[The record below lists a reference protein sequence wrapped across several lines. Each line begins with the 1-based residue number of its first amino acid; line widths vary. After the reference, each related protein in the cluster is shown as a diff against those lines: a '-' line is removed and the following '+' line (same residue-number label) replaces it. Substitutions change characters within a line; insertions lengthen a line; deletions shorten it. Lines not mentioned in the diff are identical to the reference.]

1 MIYMKRLII
10 SILSILSFTAVF
22 ARTDDGSKGAFVAGS
37 VSQAGFPAWEVVISP
52 NPVHNSWFT
61 IELSSEF
68 ISEIRILNITG
79 TVVYQRKPD
88 SRASSYKVYT
98 GKLPDGIY
106 FLKITG
112 SDQVSKTYKLMIINQ
127 P

>member
-1 MIYMKRLII
+1 MKRLII
-10 SILSILSFTAVF
+10 SILTILTCSTVF
-22 ARTDDGSKGAFVAGS
+22 AVTDDGSKGAFVAGS
-37 VSQAGFPAWEVVISP
+37 GDQAGFPVREVVISP

-61 IELSSEF
+61 VELGSGF

-88 SRASSYKVYT
+88 SRTSIYKVYT

-112 SDQVSKTYKLMIINQ
+112 SDLVSKTYKLMIINQ

>member
-1 MIYMKRLII
+1 MKQFII
-10 SILSILSFTAVF
+10 SILAILCFGTVS
-22 ARTDDGSKGAFVAGS
+22 ARTDDGPKGISVAGTGD
-37 VSQAGFPAWEVVISP
+37 QAGFSSREVVISP
-52 NPVHNSWFT
+52 NPVYNSWFT
-61 IELSSEF
+61 VELTSGS

-88 SRASSYKVYT
+88 ARISSYKVYT

-106 FLKITG
+106 FLKITN
-112 SDQVSKTYKLMIINQ
+112 SNHISKTYKLMIINQ

>member
-1 MIYMKRLII
+1 MKRLIT
-10 SILSILSFTAVF
+10 SILTILSFSTVF
-22 ARTDDGSKGAFVAGS
+22 AGTDNGSKGAFVSGS
-37 VSQAGFPAWEVVISP
+37 GIQAGVASREVRVSP

-61 IELSSEF
+61 VELSSEF

-88 SRASSYKVYT
+88 VRASSYKVYT

-112 SDQVSKTYKLMIINQ
+112 SDQVSKTFKLMIINQ